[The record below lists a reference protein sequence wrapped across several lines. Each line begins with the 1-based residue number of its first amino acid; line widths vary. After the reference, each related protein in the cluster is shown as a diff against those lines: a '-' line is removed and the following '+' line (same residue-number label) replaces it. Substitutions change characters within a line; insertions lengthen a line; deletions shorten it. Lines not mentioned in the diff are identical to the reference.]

1 MTSQDEENAINSNAS
16 PGAALQDHAGLSM
29 NDSGTRREIGTPLT
43 QWRSGSDLVL
53 VPSLHSVNFALEN
66 ARRYFIAQRVREG
79 ASTPIGRRW
88 SNLVE
93 LFQNYFKAENSE
105 QLDNIKIS
113 IAKNV
118 LDIRELRRGRPP
130 VLLNKPQLLLA
141 YQSSAFQ

>member
-1 MTSQDEENAINSNAS
+1 MPIAAGAYGVSLSARAS
-16 PGAALQDHAGLSM
+16 GNILA
-29 NDSGTRREIGTPLT
+29 R
-43 QWRSGSDLVL
+43 
-53 VPSLHSVNFALEN
+53 
-66 ARRYFIAQRVREG
+66 ARRQMM
-79 ASTPIGRRW
+79 
-88 SNLVE
+88 VE

-118 LDIRELRRGRPP
+118 LDIRALRHGWPP